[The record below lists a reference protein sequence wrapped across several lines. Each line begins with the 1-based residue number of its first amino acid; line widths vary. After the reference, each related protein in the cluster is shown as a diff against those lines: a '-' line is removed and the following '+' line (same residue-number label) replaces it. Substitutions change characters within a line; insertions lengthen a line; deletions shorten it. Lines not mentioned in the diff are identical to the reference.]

1 VLVETEEEGWELKD
15 DEVRLRLP
23 SLRLTDDNMIFFNAA
38 EQAPSVLRAF
48 LRARIAAV
56 RGEHREALLQIV
68 ADANAL
74 LTNYEKEQTEEAM
87 RIGAQALQTWLVKSS
102 KLDEAPSGHV
112 HDSLV
117 EATSVAHPGT
127 IRASVLRDGSWPKLD
142 YGHHLAHGARRM
154 AAQVAEPKLDAFR
167 VIATNILQTE
177 DFAVAHDLARQAM
190 RTLESGFGAL
200 IRKAQ
205 LVGESIYAD
214 ELVTDN
220 DFWQGCSTESGK
232 GYRDRVNGRNK
243 NWFKQLVGKEADS
256 RVNVAI
262 AEEWSAAIASVSQLM
277 PN

>member
-1 VLVETEEEGWELKD
+1 
-15 DEVRLRLP
+15 
-23 SLRLTDDNMIFFNAA
+23 
-38 EQAPSVLRAF
+38 
-48 LRARIAAV
+48 
-56 RGEHREALLQIV
+56 
-68 ADANAL
+68 
-74 LTNYEKEQTEEAM
+74 
-87 RIGAQALQTWLVKSS
+87 
-102 KLDEAPSGHV
+102 
-112 HDSLV
+112 
-117 EATSVAHPGT
+117 
-127 IRASVLRDGSWPKLD
+127 
-142 YGHHLAHGARRM
+142 M

-167 VIATNILQTE
+167 VIATNILETE

-220 DFWQGCSTESGK
+220 DFRQGCSTESGK

-243 NWFKQLVGKEADS
+243 NWFKQPVGKEADS